1 MKDRLQKFL
10 VNEKLSP
17 TRFAEIIGVQRSSI
31 SHILSGRNKPSFDV
45 IQSILEKFPKLN
57 PDWLIVGNGEIYRKP
72 IQTSIFDYTEH
83 QKKEIEK
90 DEDEYLNIKVP
101 YNEKIDDVILS
112 KKEIHQSKVTENAI
126 NEKKIERVVVFYKD
140 KTFTEYRPEK

>member
-1 MKDRLQKFL
+1 LQKL
-10 VNEKLSP
+10 LINEKLSP

-45 IQSILEKFPKLN
+45 IQSILVKFPKLN

-72 IQTSIFDYTEH
+72 VQTSIFDYNEP

-90 DEDEYLNIKVP
+90 DEVLNIKTP
-101 YNEKIDDVILS
+101 FNDKIDDIILS
-112 KKEIHQSKVTENAI
+112 KKGIPQSKVTEDAI
-126 NEKKIERVVVFYKD
+126 NEKKIERVVVFYED